1 MHRGDADGVSLTEV
15 HRAELGLADARCV
28 RQHGIEDG
36 LQFSGRARNDV
47 QNFGCRPLL
56 LPRRGELART
66 CLKLLLELA
75 CVRLELLFRRSL
87 RFLRPAELTHAG
99 RPKLRIRRSELSTP
113 GRLLCETGHSAGP

>member
-28 RQHGIEDG
+28 RQYGIEDG

-56 LPRRGELART
+56 LPRLGELART
-66 CLKLLLELA
+66 RLKLLLELA
-75 CVRLELLFRRSL
+75 RVRLELLFRCRL
-87 RFLRPAELTHAG
+87 RVLRRVKMTHAG
-99 RPKLRIRRSELSTP
+99 RPKLRIRDQKAYHA
-113 GRLLCETGHSAGP
+113 GSAVV